1 MIRAMILAWILTCF
15 EVDNIFTEA
24 INQIFNTNYTTAIYW
39 LLFLNKRVGGR
50 GGKIKMGTG

>member
-39 LLFLNKRVGGR
+39 LLFLIIGVIVML
-50 GGKIKMGTG
+50 IKE